1 MKRLRI
7 GIIDMVGKG
16 PTNTLWARIMH
27 ANLAAIMPTVVANW
41 CEKQGHEVHLFCYT
55 GSEEMSKALPWA
67 PDVLFI
73 SAFTQAAQLAYATSN
88 LFRQSGAITI
98 LGGPHARCYP
108 QDSQKYFDYVLGFTN
123 EKLIRD
129 VLEECQVHRP
139 LGKMMASQ
147 SQPQNLPGV
156 KERWKFIEPT
166 LKKAP
171 FLKMVPMIGSM
182 GCPYTCS
189 FCIDSVV
196 PYQPLDVDT
205 IKEDLEF
212 LLTKFK
218 KPFIGWHDPNFGVR
232 FDEFMEVMEE
242 ATVNGNFT
250 FAAESSLSLLSEPHL
265 KRLKSIGTV
274 AILPGI
280 ESWYEMGNKSKTGKD
295 QGLDKLN
302 KISEHVNMILKY
314 IPYIQTNFVMG
325 LDCDEGPEPFEL
337 TKQFIDMSPG
347 AFPGYSLLT
356 AFGQAAPLNL
366 EYQKEDRV
374 LAFPFYFLNNH
385 LAMNL
390 KPKNYGW
397 LEFYDHIIDVT
408 KYSFSNRSIAR
419 RFLSS
424 PHLTTKWMNVLRAIS
439 SEGYGRIRFFT
450 EIRRRLE
457 KDTSF
462 RDFFEGE
469 TNEIPQFYIDIV
481 RKTLGNM
488 WDYLPEGALL
498 HDPNAYLKAEKLN
511 GSTAVVAE
519 SA

>member
-1 MKRLRI
+1 MKKLRI

-16 PTNTLWARIMH
+16 PTNTLWARIMY
-27 ANLAAIMPTVVANW
+27 ANLASIMPTVVATW
-41 CEKQGHEVHLFCYT
+41 CEKQGHEVQFLCYT
-55 GSEEMSKALPWA
+55 GHDEISKAFSWT
-67 PDVLFI
+67 PDVVFI
-73 SAFTQAAQLAYATSN
+73 SAFTQAAHLAYAASN
-88 LFRQSGAITI
+88 LFRKRGAVTV
-98 LGGPHARCYP
+98 LGGPHTRCYP
-108 QDSQKYFDYVLGFTN
+108 QDSQKYFDYVLGFTD
-123 EKLIRD
+123 EKLIYD
-129 VLEECQVHRP
+129 LLEECQSHRP
-139 LGKMMASQ
+139 LGKIMASQ
-147 SQPQNLPGV
+147 SQPQTLSSV

-205 IKEDLEF
+205 IKEDLQF

-218 KPFIGWHDPNFGVR
+218 KPHIGWHDPNFGVR
-232 FDEFMEVMEE
+232 FNEFMEVMEE
-242 ATVNGNFT
+242 ATVNGKFNFL
-250 FAAESSLSLLSEPHL
+250 AESSLSLLSESHL
-265 KRLKSIGTV
+265 ERLKNIGTV

-280 ESWYEMGNKSKTGKD
+280 ESWYDMGNKSKTGKD

-302 KISEHVNMILKY
+302 KVSDHVNMILKY

-337 TKQFIDMSPG
+337 TKKFIDMSPG

-356 AFGQAAPLNL
+356 AFGQAAPINL
-366 EYQKEDRV
+366 EYQKDHRV

-385 LAMNL
+385 LAMNI

-419 RFLSS
+419 RYFST
-424 PHLTTKWMNVLRAIS
+424 PHATAKWMNVLRAIS

-481 RKTLGNM
+481 RKSLGNM
-488 WDYLPEGALL
+488 WDFLPEGALS

-511 GSTAVVAE
+511 GSTAVVSEPA
-519 SA
+519 